1 MYCTGELDL
10 NDDGKIVDFTAANS
24 IANLFKIK
32 EQNNRS
38 SSPQWQK

>member
-38 SSPQWQK
+38 RSPQWQK